1 MVEEKAEQLKST
13 AQNIRKMFN
22 NFNAQFKSLSDKRK
36 NIQKDNKLNM
46 RRTKR
51 ISSFSSPISKSANKI
66 KQSIIK
72 GPSDI
77 ISKVLNF
84 ASILL
89 IGAALNN
96 LPQIKEKVDSAV
108 ENVKLQFDKVGGFFT
123 GLYDAVRDFIS
134 GGNKSKNVVQKGVDD
149 LKKQNSLLLNEV
161 EGVDKNVSNF
171 EKLDTDNTSDEITN
185 ENILDNTGLG
195 MALPKSVRDPMRENL
210 SEVLPKKKVFSK
222 DRFSGIV
229 NSFPKQTL
237 MDENVLKNY
246 KKVSDSI
253 SSSTLNNKA
262 ESISVF
268 TSDDVRT
275 EVLVYEKEILVDP

>member
-36 NIQKDNKLNM
+36 KIQKDDKLNM

-96 LPQIKEKVDSAV
+96 LPQIKAKVDSAV

-185 ENILDNTGLG
+185 ENILDNTGLA
-195 MALPKSVRDPMRENL
+195 MALPKSLRDPIRENV

-229 NSFPKQTL
+229 NSFPKQAL

-246 KKVSDSI
+246 KQVSDSI

-268 TSDDVRT
+268 TSDDVKT

>member
-96 LPQIKEKVDSAV
+96 LPQIKAKVDSAV
-108 ENVKLQFDKVGGFFT
+108 ENVKLQFDRVGGFFT

-195 MALPKSVRDPMRENL
+195 IALPKSVRDPMRENL

-229 NSFPKQTL
+229 NSFPKQAL

-246 KKVSDSI
+246 KQVSDSI

>member
-96 LPQIKEKVDSAV
+96 LPQIKAKVDSAV

-149 LKKQNSLLLNEV
+149 LKKQNSLVLNEV

-171 EKLDTDNTSDEITN
+171 EKLDADNTSDEITN
-185 ENILDNTGLG
+185 ENILDNTGFG
-195 MALPKSVRDPMRENL
+195 MALPKSLRDPLRENL

-222 DRFSGIV
+222 DRFSDIV
-229 NSFPKQTL
+229 NSFPKQAL

-246 KKVSDSI
+246 KQVSDSI

>member
-22 NFNAQFKSLSDKRK
+22 NFNAQFKSLSDKRNK
-36 NIQKDNKLNM
+36 IKKDDKLNM

-96 LPQIKEKVDSAV
+96 LPQIKEKIDSAV

-149 LKKQNSLLLNEV
+149 LKKQNSPLLNEV

-171 EKLDTDNTSDEITN
+171 EKLDNDNTSDEITN
-185 ENILDNTGLG
+185 ENILDNTGLA
-195 MALPKSVRDPMRENL
+195 MALPKSLRDPIRENV

-229 NSFPKQTL
+229 NSFPKQAL

-246 KKVSDSI
+246 KQVSNSI

>member
-46 RRTKR
+46 RRSKR

-96 LPQIKEKVDSAV
+96 LPQIKAKVDSAV
-108 ENVKLQFDKVGGFFT
+108 ENVRLQFDKVGGFFT

-134 GGNKSKNVVQKGVDD
+134 GGNKSKDIEQKGVDD
-149 LKKQNSLLLNEV
+149 LKKQNSLVLNEV

-171 EKLDTDNTSDEITN
+171 EKLDADNTSDEITN

-195 MALPKSVRDPMRENL
+195 MALPKSIRDPMRENL

-222 DRFSGIV
+222 DRFSDIV
-229 NSFPKQTL
+229 NSFPKQAL

-246 KKVSDSI
+246 KQVSDSI

>member
-96 LPQIKEKVDSAV
+96 LPQIKAKVDSAV

-185 ENILDNTGLG
+185 ENILDNTGLA
-195 MALPKSVRDPMRENL
+195 MALPKSLRDPLRENL

-222 DRFSGIV
+222 DRFSDIV
-229 NSFPKQTL
+229 NSFPKQAL

-246 KKVSDSI
+246 KQVSDSI

>member
-46 RRTKR
+46 RRSKR

-96 LPQIKEKVDSAV
+96 LPQIKAKVDSAV
-108 ENVKLQFDKVGGFFT
+108 ENVRLQFDKVGGFFT

-134 GGNKSKNVVQKGVDD
+134 GGNKSKDIVQKGVDD

-171 EKLDTDNTSDEITN
+171 EKLDADNTSDEITN

-195 MALPKSVRDPMRENL
+195 IALPRSLRDPMRENL

-229 NSFPKQTL
+229 NSFPKQAL

-246 KKVSDSI
+246 KQVSDSI

-275 EVLVYEKEILVDP
+275 EVLVYEKEILVD

>member
-96 LPQIKEKVDSAV
+96 LPQIKAKVDSAV

-185 ENILDNTGLG
+185 ENILDNTGLA
-195 MALPKSVRDPMRENL
+195 MALPKSLRDPIRENV

-229 NSFPKQTL
+229 NSFPKQAL

-246 KKVSDSI
+246 KQVSNSI

>member
-36 NIQKDNKLNM
+36 KIQKDDKLNM

-96 LPQIKEKVDSAV
+96 LPQIKAKVDSAV

-185 ENILDNTGLG
+185 ENILDNTGLA
-195 MALPKSVRDPMRENL
+195 MALPKSLRDPIRENV
-210 SEVLPKKKVFSK
+210 SEALPQKKVFSK
-222 DRFSGIV
+222 ERFSGIV
-229 NSFPKQTL
+229 NSFPKQAL

>member
-185 ENILDNTGLG
+185 ENILDNTGLA
-195 MALPKSVRDPMRENL
+195 MALPKSLRDPIRENV

-229 NSFPKQTL
+229 NSFPKQAL

-246 KKVSDSI
+246 KQVSDSI

>member
-46 RRTKR
+46 RRSKR

-96 LPQIKEKVDSAV
+96 LPQIKAKVDSAV
-108 ENVKLQFDKVGGFFT
+108 ENVRLQFDKVGGFFT

-229 NSFPKQTL
+229 NSFPKQAL

-246 KKVSDSI
+246 KQVSNSI

>member
-22 NFNAQFKSLSDKRK
+22 NFNAQFKILSDKRNK
-36 NIQKDNKLNM
+36 IQKDDKLNM

-96 LPQIKEKVDSAV
+96 LPQIKAKVDSAV
-108 ENVKLQFDKVGGFFT
+108 ENVRLQFDKVGGFFT
-123 GLYDAVRDFIS
+123 GLYDAARNFIS
-134 GGNKSKNVVQKGVDD
+134 GSNKSKNIVQNGVDD

-229 NSFPKQTL
+229 NSFPKQAL

-246 KKVSDSI
+246 KQVSDSI

>member
-46 RRTKR
+46 RRSKR

-96 LPQIKEKVDSAV
+96 LPQIKAKVDSAV
-108 ENVKLQFDKVGGFFT
+108 ENVRLQFDKVGGFFT

-134 GGNKSKNVVQKGVDD
+134 GGNKSKDIVQKGVDD

-171 EKLDTDNTSDEITN
+171 EKLDADNTSDEITS
-185 ENILDNTGLG
+185 ENILDNTGFG
-195 MALPKSVRDPMRENL
+195 IALPKSLRDPLRENL

-229 NSFPKQTL
+229 NSFPKQAL

-246 KKVSDSI
+246 KQVSDSI

>member
-36 NIQKDNKLNM
+36 KIQKDNKLNM

-96 LPQIKEKVDSAV
+96 LPQIKAKVDSAV

-195 MALPKSVRDPMRENL
+195 MALPKSIRDPMRENL

-229 NSFPKQTL
+229 NSFPKQAL

-246 KKVSDSI
+246 KQVSDSI

>member
-96 LPQIKEKVDSAV
+96 LPQIKAKVDSAV

-185 ENILDNTGLG
+185 ENILDNTGLA
-195 MALPKSVRDPMRENL
+195 MALPKSLRDPIRENV

-229 NSFPKQTL
+229 NSFPKQAL
-237 MDENVLKNY
+237 IDEYVLKNY
-246 KKVSDSI
+246 KQVSDSI

-275 EVLVYEKEILVDP
+275 EVLVYEKEILVDS

>member
-46 RRTKR
+46 RRSKR
-51 ISSFSSPISKSANKI
+51 IYSFSSPISKSANKI

-96 LPQIKEKVDSAV
+96 LPQIKAKVDSAV

-195 MALPKSVRDPMRENL
+195 IALPKSVRDPMRENL

-229 NSFPKQTL
+229 NSFPKQAL

-246 KKVSDSI
+246 KQVSDSI

-268 TSDDVRT
+268 TSDDVKT

>member
-96 LPQIKEKVDSAV
+96 LPQIKAKVDSAV

-195 MALPKSVRDPMRENL
+195 IALPKSVRDPMRENL

-229 NSFPKQTL
+229 NSFPKQAL

-246 KKVSDSI
+246 KQVSDSI

-268 TSDDVRT
+268 TSDDVKT

>member
-36 NIQKDNKLNM
+36 KIQKDDKLNM

-96 LPQIKEKVDSAV
+96 LPQIKAKVDSAV
-108 ENVKLQFDKVGGFFT
+108 ENVRLQFDKVGGFFT

-195 MALPKSVRDPMRENL
+195 MALPKSIRDPMRENL

-229 NSFPKQTL
+229 NSFPKQAL

-246 KKVSDSI
+246 KQVSDSI

-275 EVLVYEKEILVDP
+275 EVLVYEKEILVD

>member
-108 ENVKLQFDKVGGFFT
+108 ENVKLQFDRVGGFFT

-229 NSFPKQTL
+229 NSFPKQAL

-246 KKVSDSI
+246 KQVSDSI

>member
-96 LPQIKEKVDSAV
+96 LPQIKAKVDSAV

-161 EGVDKNVSNF
+161 EGVDKNVTNF
-171 EKLDTDNTSDEITN
+171 EKLDADNTSDEITN

-210 SEVLPKKKVFSK
+210 SEALPKKKVFSK

-229 NSFPKQTL
+229 NSFPKQAL

-246 KKVSDSI
+246 KQVSDSI

>member
-13 AQNIRKMFN
+13 AQNIRMMFN
-22 NFNAQFKSLSDKRK
+22 NFNAQFKSLSDKRNK
-36 NIQKDNKLNM
+36 IKKDDKLNM

-96 LPQIKEKVDSAV
+96 LPQIKAKVDSAV

-161 EGVDKNVSNF
+161 EGVDKNVTNF
-171 EKLDTDNTSDEITN
+171 EKLDADNTSDEITN

-229 NSFPKQTL
+229 NSFPKQAL

-246 KKVSDSI
+246 KQVSDSI

-268 TSDDVRT
+268 TSDDVKT

>member
-96 LPQIKEKVDSAV
+96 LPQIKAKVDSAV

-161 EGVDKNVSNF
+161 EGVDKNVTNF
-171 EKLDTDNTSDEITN
+171 EKLDADNTSDEITN
-185 ENILDNTGLG
+185 ENILDNTGFG

-229 NSFPKQTL
+229 NSFPKQAL

-246 KKVSDSI
+246 KQVSDSI

>member
-36 NIQKDNKLNM
+36 KIQKDDKLNM

-96 LPQIKEKVDSAV
+96 LPQIKAKVDSAV

-185 ENILDNTGLG
+185 ENILDNTGLA
-195 MALPKSVRDPMRENL
+195 MALPKSLRDPIRENV

-229 NSFPKQTL
+229 NSFPKQAL

-246 KKVSDSI
+246 KQVSNSI

>member
-96 LPQIKEKVDSAV
+96 LPQIKAKVDSAV

-161 EGVDKNVSNF
+161 EGVDKNVTNF
-171 EKLDTDNTSDEITN
+171 EKLDADNTSDEITN
-185 ENILDNTGLG
+185 ENILDNTGFG
-195 MALPKSVRDPMRENL
+195 MALPKSLRDPLRENL

-222 DRFSGIV
+222 DRFSDIV
-229 NSFPKQTL
+229 NSFPKQAL

-246 KKVSDSI
+246 KQVSDSI

>member
-96 LPQIKEKVDSAV
+96 LPQIKAKVDSAV

-171 EKLDTDNTSDEITN
+171 EKLDCDNTSDEITN

-195 MALPKSVRDPMRENL
+195 IALPKSVRDPMRENL

-229 NSFPKQTL
+229 NSFPKQAL

-246 KKVSDSI
+246 KQVSNSI

>member
-46 RRTKR
+46 RRSKR

-96 LPQIKEKVDSAV
+96 LPQIKAKVDSAV
-108 ENVKLQFDKVGGFFT
+108 ENVRLQFDKVGGFFT

-134 GGNKSKNVVQKGVDD
+134 GGNKSKDIVQKGVDD

-171 EKLDTDNTSDEITN
+171 EKLDADNTSDEITN
-185 ENILDNTGLG
+185 ENILDNTGFG
-195 MALPKSVRDPMRENL
+195 MALPKSLRDPLRENL

-222 DRFSGIV
+222 DRFSDIV
-229 NSFPKQTL
+229 NSFPKQAL

-246 KKVSDSI
+246 KQVSDSI

>member
-46 RRTKR
+46 RRSKR

-96 LPQIKEKVDSAV
+96 LPQIKAKVDSAV
-108 ENVKLQFDKVGGFFT
+108 ENVRLQFDKVGGFFT

-134 GGNKSKNVVQKGVDD
+134 GGNKSKDIVQKGVDD
-149 LKKQNSLLLNEV
+149 LKKQNSLVLNEV

-171 EKLDTDNTSDEITN
+171 EKLDADNTSDEITN
-185 ENILDNTGLG
+185 ENILDNTGFG
-195 MALPKSVRDPMRENL
+195 MALPKSLRDPLRENL

-222 DRFSGIV
+222 DRFSDIV
-229 NSFPKQTL
+229 NSFPKQAL

-246 KKVSDSI
+246 KQVSDSI

>member
-46 RRTKR
+46 RRSKR

-96 LPQIKEKVDSAV
+96 LPQIKAKVDSAV
-108 ENVKLQFDKVGGFFT
+108 ENVRLQFDKVGGFFT

-134 GGNKSKNVVQKGVDD
+134 GGNKSKDIVQKGVDD
-149 LKKQNSLLLNEV
+149 LKKQNSLVLNEV

-171 EKLDTDNTSDEITN
+171 EKLDADNTSDEITN
-185 ENILDNTGLG
+185 ENILDNTGFG
-195 MALPKSVRDPMRENL
+195 MALPKSLRDPLRENL

-222 DRFSGIV
+222 DRFSDIV
-229 NSFPKQTL
+229 NSFPKQAL

-246 KKVSDSI
+246 KQVSDSI

-275 EVLVYEKEILVDP
+275 EVLVYDKEILVDP

>member
-108 ENVKLQFDKVGGFFT
+108 ENVRLQFNKVGGFFT

-229 NSFPKQTL
+229 NSFPKQAL

-246 KKVSDSI
+246 KQVSDSI

>member
-22 NFNAQFKSLSDKRK
+22 NFNAQFKILSDKRNK
-36 NIQKDNKLNM
+36 IQKDDKLNM

-171 EKLDTDNTSDEITN
+171 EKLDNDNTSDEITN
-185 ENILDNTGLG
+185 ENILDNTGLA
-195 MALPKSVRDPMRENL
+195 MALPKSLRDPMRENL

-222 DRFSGIV
+222 DRFSDIV
-229 NSFPKQTL
+229 NSFPKQAL

-246 KKVSDSI
+246 KQVSDSI

-268 TSDDVRT
+268 TSDDVKT

>member
-13 AQNIRKMFN
+13 AQNIRTMFN
-22 NFNAQFKSLSDKRK
+22 NFNAQFKSLSDKRNK
-36 NIQKDNKLNM
+36 IKKDDKLNM

-96 LPQIKEKVDSAV
+96 LPQIKAKVDSAV

-161 EGVDKNVSNF
+161 EGVDKNVTNF
-171 EKLDTDNTSDEITN
+171 EKLDADNTSDEITN

-195 MALPKSVRDPMRENL
+195 MALPKSLRDPMRENL

-229 NSFPKQTL
+229 NSFPKQAL

-246 KKVSDSI
+246 KQVSDSI

-268 TSDDVRT
+268 TSDDVKT

>member
-96 LPQIKEKVDSAV
+96 LPQIKAKVDSAV
-108 ENVKLQFDKVGGFFT
+108 ENVKLQFNKVGGFFT

-161 EGVDKNVSNF
+161 EGVDKNVTNF
-171 EKLDTDNTSDEITN
+171 EKLDADNTSDEITN
-185 ENILDNTGLG
+185 ENILDNTGLA
-195 MALPKSVRDPMRENL
+195 MALPKSLRDPIRENV

-229 NSFPKQTL
+229 NSFPKQAL

>member
-108 ENVKLQFDKVGGFFT
+108 ENVKLQFDRVGGFFT

-195 MALPKSVRDPMRENL
+195 IALPKSVRDPMRENL

-229 NSFPKQTL
+229 NSFPKQAL

-246 KKVSDSI
+246 KQVSDSI

>member
-96 LPQIKEKVDSAV
+96 LPQIKAKVDSAV
-108 ENVKLQFDKVGGFFT
+108 ENVRLQFDKVGGFFT

-229 NSFPKQTL
+229 NSFPKQAL

-246 KKVSDSI
+246 KQVSDSI

>member
-46 RRTKR
+46 RRSKR

-96 LPQIKEKVDSAV
+96 LPQIKAKVDSAV
-108 ENVKLQFDKVGGFFT
+108 ENVRLQFDKVGGFFT

-134 GGNKSKNVVQKGVDD
+134 GGNKSKDIVQKGVDD

-171 EKLDTDNTSDEITN
+171 EKLDADNTSDEITN

-195 MALPKSVRDPMRENL
+195 IALPKSLRDPLRENL

-229 NSFPKQTL
+229 NSFPKQAL

-246 KKVSDSI
+246 KQVSDSI

>member
-96 LPQIKEKVDSAV
+96 LPQIKAKVDSAV

-161 EGVDKNVSNF
+161 EGVDKNVTNF
-171 EKLDTDNTSDEITN
+171 EKLDADNTSDEITN

-222 DRFSGIV
+222 DRFSDIV
-229 NSFPKQTL
+229 NSFPKQAL

-246 KKVSDSI
+246 KQVSDSI

-268 TSDDVRT
+268 TSDDVKT

>member
-22 NFNAQFKSLSDKRK
+22 NFNAQFKSLSDKRNK
-36 NIQKDNKLNM
+36 IKKDDKLNM

-96 LPQIKEKVDSAV
+96 LPQIKAKVDSAV

-161 EGVDKNVSNF
+161 EGVDKNVTNF
-171 EKLDTDNTSDEITN
+171 EKLDADNTSDEITN

-195 MALPKSVRDPMRENL
+195 MALPKSLRDPMRENL

-229 NSFPKQTL
+229 NSFPKQAL

-246 KKVSDSI
+246 KQVSDSI

-268 TSDDVRT
+268 TSDDVKT

>member
-1 MVEEKAEQLKST
+1 
-13 AQNIRKMFN
+13 
-22 NFNAQFKSLSDKRK
+22 
-36 NIQKDNKLNM
+36 
-46 RRTKR
+46 
-51 ISSFSSPISKSANKI
+51 
-66 KQSIIK
+66 
-72 GPSDI
+72 
-77 ISKVLNF
+77 
-84 ASILL
+84 
-89 IGAALNN
+89 
-96 LPQIKEKVDSAV
+96 
-108 ENVKLQFDKVGGFFT
+108 
-123 GLYDAVRDFIS
+123 
-134 GGNKSKNVVQKGVDD
+134 
-149 LKKQNSLLLNEV
+149 
-161 EGVDKNVSNF
+161 
-171 EKLDTDNTSDEITN
+171 
-185 ENILDNTGLG
+185 
-195 MALPKSVRDPMRENL
+195 MRENL

>member
-22 NFNAQFKSLSDKRK
+22 NFNAQFKILSDKRNK
-36 NIQKDNKLNM
+36 IQKDDKLNM

-96 LPQIKEKVDSAV
+96 LPQIKAKVDSAV
-108 ENVKLQFDKVGGFFT
+108 ENVRLQFDKVGGFFT
-123 GLYDAVRDFIS
+123 GLYDAARNFIS
-134 GGNKSKNVVQKGVDD
+134 GSNKSKNIVQNGVDD

-195 MALPKSVRDPMRENL
+195 IALPKSVRDPMRENL

-229 NSFPKQTL
+229 NSFPKQAL

-246 KKVSDSI
+246 KQVSDSI

>member
-108 ENVKLQFDKVGGFFT
+108 ENVKLQFDRVGGFFT

-161 EGVDKNVSNF
+161 EGVDKNVTNF
-171 EKLDTDNTSDEITN
+171 EKLDADNTSDEITN

-229 NSFPKQTL
+229 NSFPKQAL

-246 KKVSDSI
+246 KQVSDSI

-275 EVLVYEKEILVDP
+275 EVLVYEKEILVD